1 MKVERLDEDDPADA
15 GSPAVS
21 QRAAA
26 VDSRGGLT
34 DDLGQPGV
42 AAAFQRYETRDRA
55 AYYEDLRAAVAADRR
70 EAASH
75 QAPGEPTAKPVDGGA
90 RHEVCW
96 PGSGRLGGSD
106 DPGIQRGN
114 DRQALDTEVDAEV
127 RLGCERI
134 QETEHTVITPAIHE
148 IEAADP
154 GRELVGL
161 DHRLKGDE
169 RLKEKVTALLEAQ
182 PEMTAGQ
189 ALASIPDAIRFTFC
203 YAEDRYAAGVRADV
217 DRLNA
222 WGFEMVKLKNTW
234 ASDQYKGIN
243 AQWREP
249 ETGQPFEVQF
259 HTPASFEAKQHS
271 HAAYERIRDP
281 ATPDHELDELK
292 HAQRQVCAKVP
303 VPPDTDQIGDYLR
316 EKYVG

>member
-1 MKVERLDEDDPADA
+1 M
-15 GSPAVS
+15 
-21 QRAAA
+21 
-26 VDSRGGLT
+26 
-34 DDLGQPGV
+34 
-42 AAAFQRYETRDRA
+42 
-55 AYYEDLRAAVAADRR
+55 
-70 EAASH
+70 
-75 QAPGEPTAKPVDGGA
+75 
-90 RHEVCW
+90 W
-96 PGSGRLGGSD
+96 
-106 DPGIQRGN
+106 RGN
-114 DRQALDTEVDAEV
+114 DRQALDVAADTEV

-134 QETEHTVITPAIHE
+134 REAEQTVITPAIHE

-154 GRELVGL
+154 RRELVGL
-161 DHRLKGDE
+161 DHRLKGEE

-182 PEMTAGQ
+182 SEMTAGQ

-203 YAEDRYAAGVRADV
+203 YPEDRYAAGVRADV

-249 ETGQPFEVQF
+249 GTGQPFEVQF
-259 HTPASFEAKQHS
+259 HTPASFDAKQYS

-281 ATPDHELDELK
+281 ATPDDELDELK
-292 HAQRQVCAKVP
+292 HAQRQVCAKIP
-303 VPPDTDQIGDYLR
+303 VPPGADQIGDYLR